1 MSPLRGQRQHS
12 RYFAPAGS
20 LASSPPNATY
30 QEGARHNYSSPR
42 GRRAS
47 GFGSA
52 SPNHGPF
59 PYESEPRSYGVPNI
73 EVLGFP
79 HHGNPAGS
87 SFYYCG
93 WDSLATGA
101 FYSSTHTENVLLV
114 GSEGTLDTY
123 LTTENKLTHYGRLE
137 NLPGAVLDARTL
149 PDLDEKSAVSMH
161 EDLPLVILT
170 LHGPIIRW
178 NEPYDRT
185 RLIEAEERV
194 MTYQTSVEIY
204 SLRTAK
210 HICTLFRT
218 KPVDLDEPFGSKRF
232 VPPPPQGD
240 LRIEVRS
247 RFLVVTSGI
256 SGEVFIFKHGKE
268 PRFQCLAKL
277 WTSIQIPRSYS
288 VSSEPDFPI
297 RCSPKPI
304 LSLSLRWLAL
314 VPPTSASSINGE
326 IPLVS
331 EDLPRPPGFNSFA
344 CPERPVEDC
353 VIDAPDVETLLNRA
367 SKYVIKNSRV
377 LGEKSREAWN
387 NYWGPSQ
394 QFSSPA
400 TQMDIGLPPTDYFPP
415 THGIGNTH
423 SAPNRDPTLVGV
435 YDLERLAEHAEG
447 VPHQQTLKPLAT
459 FPAPLGCSFLSF
471 SPDGRYLMTVSDKGE
486 YQFIW
491 HCFDIANTEAS
502 LATRH
507 NHEGVLR
514 EVTRFS
520 RNSEANIVDVSW
532 KYPYGEVVAILTAKG
547 TIHVHALPPEA
558 TAWPLKSRAHGTR
571 GVAEDDA
578 DLDRPLSSDWASSAV
593 SGAKMALG
601 SLSSAAR
608 RTRSSSSPGRQPT
621 SLYSSIGSTLGS
633 VASSGSRFVTKG
645 VTSGYGFASDQL
657 AYLRHASDNKI
668 HLPPS
673 HLVSPS
679 PQRIRYPNGAHS
691 GSLIAVIEDG
701 HFTLYTYHI
710 ATIASSRKGIPRHR
724 LPIIDTTRAPLRTP
738 LPTIPDALY
747 PPVFATLLD
756 TDPAGA
762 PFPAPEFDDLQLDG
776 ANESSP
782 DRRGSAHP
790 IALAKPKARLDQLA
804 AVTKGAL
811 ISSPRG
817 RRDRDR
823 GQEWRAAAE
832 MSSAAK
838 TRPLYRQPGVRFFVF
853 EEGWEGGGNDRA
865 VREGEDDDFGLE
877 GMDGGG
883 ERWVFGGALGRKRRV
898 KVEKVTE
905 VGSGREDREE
915 EGDEGWEEVK

>member
-1 MSPLRGQRQHS
+1 MLHTKRG
-12 RYFAPAGS
+12 
-20 LASSPPNATY
+20 
-30 QEGARHNYSSPR
+30 PR

-47 GFGSA
+47 GFTSS
-52 SPNHGPF
+52 SPNHGLF
-59 PYESEPRSYGVPNI
+59 PYESEVRSYGVPNV

-87 SFYYCG
+87 SIYYCG
-93 WDSLATGA
+93 WDSLTTGA
-101 FYSSTHTENVLLV
+101 FYPSTHTENVLLI

-123 LTTENKLTHYGRLE
+123 LTTESKLTHYGRLE
-137 NLPGAVLDARTL
+137 NLPGAVIDARIL
-149 PDLDEKSAVSMH
+149 ANPDEQSTARTH
-161 EDLPLVILT
+161 EDSPFVVLT
-170 LHGPIIRW
+170 LHGPIIHW
-178 NEPYDRT
+178 DEPYEQT
-185 RLIEAEERV
+185 RLIETEERI
-194 MTYQTSVEIY
+194 MTYQTSVEVY
-204 SLRTAK
+204 SLQTAK
-210 HICTLFRT
+210 HVCTLYRT
-218 KPVDLDEPFGSKRF
+218 KPFNLDEPFGSKRF

-247 RFLVVTSGI
+247 RFLVVASGI
-256 SGEVFIFKHGKE
+256 SGEVFIFKYGKE
-268 PRFQCLAKL
+268 SQFQCLAKL
-277 WTSIQIPRSYS
+277 WTSTQIPPSYS

-297 RCSPKPI
+297 RYYSKPI

-314 VPPTSASSINGE
+314 VPPTSTSSINGE
-326 IPLVS
+326 VPLVS
-331 EDLPRPPGFNSFA
+331 EDQAKPPGFNSFT

-377 LGEKSREAWN
+377 LGERSREAWN
-387 NYWGPSQ
+387 SYWGPSQ
-394 QFSSPA
+394 QFSSTA
-400 TQMDIGLPPTDYFPP
+400 TQMDIGLPSTEYFPP

-447 VPHQQTLKPLAT
+447 VSHHQTLKPLAT

-491 HCFDIANTEAS
+491 HCFDIVNAEAS
-502 LATRH
+502 WTTRY

-514 EVTRFS
+514 EVARFS

-532 KYPYGEVVAILTAKG
+532 KCPYGEVLAILTAKG

-558 TAWPLKSRAHGTR
+558 TAWPLKPRARGTKD
-571 GVAEDDA
+571 VPEDDA

-593 SGAKMALG
+593 SGAKMAFG
-601 SLSSAAR
+601 SISSAAR
-608 RTRSSSSPGRQPT
+608 RTRSSSSPSRHPT

-679 PQRIRYPNGAHS
+679 AQRIRYLNGARS
-691 GSLIAVIEDG
+691 DSLIAVIEDG
-701 HFTLYTYHI
+701 HFTLYPYHI
-710 ATIASSRKGIPRHR
+710 ATLASSRKGIPPHR
-724 LPIIDTTRAPLRTP
+724 LPIIDTARVPIRTP
-738 LPTIPDALY
+738 IPTISDALY
-747 PPVFATLLD
+747 PPVFGALLD
-756 TDPAGA
+756 SELGGGA
-762 PFPAPEFDDLQLDG
+762 VPFPAPDFDNLQLDG

-782 DRRGSAHP
+782 DGRRSANP
-790 IALAKPKARLDQLA
+790 TALAKPKARLDRLA

-811 ISSPRG
+811 VVGSPRG

-832 MSSAAK
+832 MSSSAK

-853 EEGWEGGGNDRA
+853 EESWEGEGDGTAGGK
-865 VREGEDDDFGLE
+865 GEHDEFGLE

-883 ERWVFGGALGRKRRV
+883 ERWVFGGALGRRRRV
-898 KVEKVTE
+898 KVGKVTE
-905 VGSGREDREE
+905 VGSDREDREE
-915 EGDEGWEEVK
+915 EGEEGWEEVK